1 MFPPVSFPETS
12 RMTAFL
18 EAATKARRS
27 LMRRDAVL
35 KEVIRRVGPCTLQP
49 EGNAFHILVRAIVS
63 QLISTKAAKTIS
75 GRVET
80 AVGLLGLTPEGITA
94 LSEETL
100 RGCGL
105 SRNKALAM
113 HDLAQRTLNGALP
126 LDTFG
131 DMADDE
137 VIAKLVEVRGIG
149 RWTAEMY
156 LIFALGRLDVLPVDD
171 FGFRAGVKESF
182 GMAEMPGRKEL
193 QELGEKWRPYRS
205 IATWYFWRSRG
216 GVPQSE

>member
-1 MFPPVSFPETS
+1 MTDFPE
-12 RMTAFL
+12 
-18 EAATKARRS
+18 AASKARRS

-49 EGNAFHILVRAIVS
+49 IGNAFHILVRAIVS
-63 QLISTKAAKTIS
+63 QLISTKAALTIS
-75 GRVET
+75 ARVE
-80 AVGLLGLTPEGITA
+80 AAAGARGLTPEGIA
-94 LSEETL
+94 AVSEETL

-113 HDLAQRTLNGALP
+113 HDLARRTLNGELP
-126 LDTFG
+126 LAAFPDLS
-131 DMADDE
+131 DDKI
-137 VIAKLVEVRGIG
+137 IAKLVEVRGIG
-149 RWTAEMY
+149 KWTAEMY

-171 FGFRAGVKESF
+171 FGFRAGVMQSY
-182 GMAEMPGRKEL
+182 GLAEMPQRAAL
-193 QELGEKWRPYRS
+193 RELGESWRPYRS

>member
-1 MFPPVSFPETS
+1 
-12 RMTAFL
+12 MTEF
-18 EAATKARRS
+18 EERAAKARRS

-35 KEVIRRVGPCTLQP
+35 KEVIRRVGHCTLRP
-49 EGNAFHILVRAIVS
+49 EGNAFHILVRSIVS

-75 GRVET
+75 SRIET
-80 AVGLLGLTPEGITA
+80 AAGAAGLTPEGIA
-94 LSEETL
+94 AVSETTL
-100 RGCGL
+100 RSCGL
-105 SRNKALAM
+105 SGNKVLAL
-113 HDLAQRTLNGALP
+113 HDLARRALNGELP
-126 LDTFG
+126 LAAFAE
-131 DMADDE
+131 MSDDE

-182 GMAEMPGRKEL
+182 ALAEMPQRAAL
-193 QELGEKWRPYRS
+193 LALGEKWRPYRS

>member
-1 MFPPVSFPETS
+1 
-12 RMTAFL
+12 MTAFL
-18 EAATKARRS
+18 EAAAKARRT

-35 KEVIRRVGPCTLQP
+35 KEIIRRVGPCTLQP
-49 EGNAFHILVRAIVS
+49 VGNEFHILVRSIVS
-63 QLISTKAAKTIS
+63 QLISTKAAITIS

-80 AVGLLGLTPEGITA
+80 AVGPLGLTPEGIA
-94 LSEETL
+94 AQSEETL

-113 HDLAQRTLNGALP
+113 HDLARRTLNGALP
-126 LDTFG
+126 LAAFG
-131 DMADDE
+131 DLTDDE

-193 QELGEKWRPYRS
+193 QELGENWRPYRS

>member
-1 MFPPVSFPETS
+1 
-12 RMTAFL
+12 MTEFV
-18 EAATKARRS
+18 AAAAKARRS

-49 EGNAFHILVRAIVS
+49 IGNEFHILVRSIVS
-63 QLISTKAAKTIS
+63 QLISTKAAITIS
-75 GRVET
+75 GRVEAAAGAT
-80 AVGLLGLTPEGITA
+80 GLTPEGIA
-94 LSEETL
+94 AVSEATL

-113 HDLAQRTLNGALP
+113 HDLARRALNGDLP
-126 LDTFG
+126 LTAFPN
-131 DMADDE
+131 MSDDE

-182 GMAEMPGRKEL
+182 GLAEMPARAAL
-193 QELGEKWRPYRS
+193 HALGEKWRPYRS

-216 GVPQSE
+216 GVPQS

>member
-1 MFPPVSFPETS
+1 
-12 RMTAFL
+12 MTEFL
-18 EAATKARRS
+18 EAAAKARRS

-35 KEVIRRVGPCTLQP
+35 KEIIRRVGPCTLQP
-49 EGNAFHILVRAIVS
+49 VGNEFHILVRAIVS
-63 QLISTKAAKTIS
+63 QLISTKAATTIS
-75 GRVET
+75 GRVEA
-80 AVGLLGLTPEGITA
+80 AVGSLGLTPEGIAA

-100 RGCGL
+100 RSCGL

-113 HDLAQRTLNGALP
+113 HDLARRTLNGVLP
-126 LDTFG
+126 LATFG
-131 DMADDE
+131 DMMDDE

-156 LIFALGRLDVLPVDD
+156 LIFALGRLDVLPVDA

-182 GMAEMPGRKEL
+182 GMAELPERKEL
-193 QELGEKWRPYRS
+193 HVLGEKWRPYRS